1 MKRAL
6 TVFVV
11 VLALTA
17 PGLAQAP
24 NAPAQT
30 PNLEI
35 YWVDVEGGAATL
47 FISPTGESLLFD
59 TGYPG
64 NGDRDAKRIHAA
76 AHRAGL
82 RQIDHAVI
90 SHWHGDHVG
99 GLAALSKMIP
109 IGKFYDHG
117 DGVEQADRE
126 RLEEYKAVAGNRRT
140 ILKAGDTIAFGAVQV
155 RAVVSEGPVIANPI
169 NGGGPNALCANA
181 AQMGPAGP
189 ENQRM
194 VGLSLT
200 YGNFKFASLADL
212 DWQREMELACPINK
226 LGTVTVY
233 TINRHGG
240 LDNSGAPALLGAIRP
255 QVIVVNN
262 GPRKGLGAS
271 DARVKPITVAGVTPA
286 PYERNAYLRM
296 AKTPGVQDLWQA
308 HLSLLDSD
316 PAHNTARDMI
326 ANLEEGPTDQG
337 HWIHASVGRD
347 GRYTITN
354 GRNGFSKT
362 YTAR

>member
-1 MKRAL
+1 
-6 TVFVV
+6 
-11 VLALTA
+11 
-17 PGLAQAP
+17 
-24 NAPAQT
+24 
-30 PNLEI
+30 
-35 YWVDVEGGAATL
+35 
-47 FISPTGESLLFD
+47 
-59 TGYPG
+59 
-64 NGDRDAKRIHAA
+64 
-76 AHRAGL
+76 
-82 RQIDHAVI
+82 
-90 SHWHGDHVG
+90 
-99 GLAALSKMIP
+99 MIP

-117 DGVEQADRE
+117 NGVEQADRE
-126 RLEEYKAVAGNRRT
+126 RLEEYKAVAGNKRT
-140 ILKAGDTIAFGAVQV
+140 ILKAGDTIPFGSVQV

-181 AQMGPAGP
+181 AQMEPAGP

-194 VGLSLT
+194 VALSLT
-200 YGNFKFASLADL
+200 YGNFKFASLGDL
-212 DWQREMELACPINK
+212 DWQRELELACPVNK
-226 LGTVTVY
+226 LGTVTLY

-240 LDNSGAPALLGAIRP
+240 LDDSGAPALLGAIRP

-271 DARVKPITVAGVTPA
+271 DDRVKPITVAGVKPA

-296 AKTPGVQDLWQA
+296 AKTPGVQDVWQA

-326 ANLEEGPTDQG
+326 ANLEEGPGDQG